1 MKMAALHVT
10 LALVLAPTLAS
21 AECAWLLWTTY
32 KTPNK
37 TEHAIERAFET
48 QVACEGAIPD
58 AVQQNLRV
66 HRMLYNTVTQS
77 PTDAAAVVA
86 RGLPDSPRR
95 QTDGDSVIVRVSCS
109 PLGLQPRGVSG
120 GAEYPTGSFR

>member
-1 MKMAALHVT
+1 MQTVALLV
-10 LALVLAPTLAS
+10 AIGLVLAPTMAS

-48 QVACEGAIPD
+48 QVACEGVIPD

-77 PTDAAAVVA
+77 PTDAAALVA
-86 RGLPDSPRR
+86 RGLPDSPRK
-95 QTDGDSVIVRVSCS
+95 QTDGDSVIVRVSCW

-120 GAEYPTGSFR
+120 GAEYPTGSSR